1 MSVKTFDII
10 LGKTSYL
17 YHKIRT
23 IIKEPKNTLC
33 VMR

>member
-10 LGKTSYL
+10 LGKTS

-33 VMR
+33 VMRQN